1 MVWLGKGKRQRPVSV
16 TEERNALGW
25 ELLDK
30 STSPE
35 RKEEI
40 LKRIEELRQLGETF
54 KKEGKTSGNY

>member
-16 TEERNALGW
+16 TEERNQLGW

-40 LKRIEELRQLGETF
+40 LNRIEELKQLGETF
-54 KKEGKTSGNY
+54 KEGKTNENH